1 MSISAFA
8 FTLMNVTAKKMTHFN
23 AFELVC
29 FRSIG
34 TLIFTTPYLLH
45 HRIPILGTHKKLLF
59 TRSLVGFISMS
70 MFFLSLHYLPVGS
83 AVTLRYLSPIFAA
96 VFSIILLKEKIAPIR
111 WLFFFIAFSGV
122 VILKYVDIQ
131 INFIGLGFI
140 LISALFGGLVYVTI
154 NKIGDKEHSYTIVN
168 YFMIFNV
175 IVGGFLSLF
184 DWTTPTKEDI
194 LPLLSLGIYGF
205 FGQLYMTKAFQTS
218 DVNKVAPIKYLEVI
232 FTVMIGVS
240 FFNETY
246 PLFSL
251 IGIGLII
258 LGLIL
263 NIFYK
268 KSKTG

>member
-34 TLIFTTPYLLH
+34 TLIFTAPYLLH
-45 HRIPILGTHKKLLF
+45 QKISFIGSHKKLLF

-111 WLFFFIAFSGV
+111 WLFFLIAFSGV
-122 VILKYVDIQ
+122 VILKYVDIR

-154 NKIGDKEHSYTIVN
+154 NKIGDKEHPYTIVN

-175 IVGGFLSLF
+175 IVGGLLSLF
-184 DWTTPTKEDI
+184 DWTMPTKKDI
-194 LPLLSLGIYGF
+194 LPLLSLGVFGF
-205 FGQLYMTKAFQTS
+205 FGQLYMTRAFQTS
-218 DVNKVAPIKYLEVI
+218 DVTKVAPIKYLEVI

-240 FFNETY
+240 FFNESY
-246 PLFSL
+246 SFSSL
-251 IGIGLII
+251 IGISFIIIGLM
-258 LGLIL
+258 L
-263 NIFYK
+263 NIVYK
-268 KSKTG
+268 KA